1 MLSALRTPPSKA
13 VTNGECSALRRLLVH
28 NVFLAHGVVRAEEE
42 GCFVVVNN
50 ADSLLSFAV

>member
-13 VTNGECSALRRLLVH
+13 VTNGECSAQRRLLVH
-28 NVFLAHGVVRAEEE
+28 KVFLAHGVVRAEEE
-42 GCFVVVNN
+42 GCFVVNN